1 MTLLVRLPASL
12 KYVQYN
18 AVVRKCM
25 NLNNNPHFL
34 GSSDAEF
41 PAEAQ
46 WLIRSSLNVLLGLN
60 VFVAFIAS
68 N

>member
-1 MTLLVRLPASL
+1 
-12 KYVQYN
+12 
-18 AVVRKCM
+18 M